1 MSDQEKHHI
10 FELFDPGKYIQSFEL
25 EDREHTVTITK
36 IEGQRIEGE
45 EGRSAKKPVLFLE
58 GWPRPLVLNKTNA
71 KTLIALYGPDY
82 RQWAGKRFTMFPTV
96 VKFGKDDVDA
106 IRFRK
111 RVPPAP
117 AAQSRTERPTK
128 PITERVATY
137 ISMLKTKDNA
147 ADLEALRKSA
157 PAEKLRAEVDAVTL
171 ETMELEYEARLSA
184 IEEAAK

>member
-1 MSDQEKHHI
+1 MSDKTHI
-10 FELFDPGKYIQSFEL
+10 FELFDPGKYIQAFEL

-82 RQWAGKRFTMFPTV
+82 RQWPGKRFTMFPTV
-96 VKFGKDDVDA
+96 VKFGKEDVDA

-117 AAQSRTERPTK
+117 AAQQRAERPALSI
-128 PITERVATY
+128 PER
-137 ISMLKTKDNA
+137 IA
-147 ADLEALRKSA
+147 AVKKALRETNTLAGHATVVKNA
-157 PAEKLRAEVDAVTL
+157 QGLIGDLAKEPAELLDDLNLAIEARRAE
-171 ETMELEYEARLSA
+171 
-184 IEEAAK
+184 IEEAK